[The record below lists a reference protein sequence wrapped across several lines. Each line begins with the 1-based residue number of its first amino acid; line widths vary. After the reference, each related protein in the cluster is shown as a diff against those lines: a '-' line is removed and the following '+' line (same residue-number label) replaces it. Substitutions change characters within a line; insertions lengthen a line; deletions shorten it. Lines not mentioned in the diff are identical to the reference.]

1 MSESVEQEYPKRSI
15 NVDDLGFLEQLQHEL
30 NTQPHICQADP
41 RFWVIRDYKYRAAA
55 ESDEIHA
62 VELFEDGEG
71 EVMSLAEAA
80 TRAYQSVAG
89 NMTKDEAKAWLDM
102 YMLTIAGNGKTVKAK
117 ASSIAISSMQQVI
130 DDYAE
135 VNGLNC
141 VYLTK
146 QWAIVEDTM
155 FLTLREAKD
164 HLETNYYHYTNE
176 ARPYAMTAWRSPD
189 VAQLIKLLH
198 EVDFNEL
205 SELVSKAETEREQ

>member
-30 NTQPHICQADP
+30 NTQPHLCQADP
-41 RFWVIRDYKYRAAA
+41 RFWVIRDYEYREAT
-55 ESDEIHA
+55 ESDEIDA

-71 EVMSLAEAA
+71 ETMSLEEAVM
-80 TRAYQSVAG
+80 RAY
-89 NMTKDEAKAWLDM
+89 KDELDLVGEDHAKEWLEDKW
-102 YMLTIAGNGKTVKAK
+102 LKLDENGAVQPQYLLADTFKDV
-117 ASSIAISSMQQVI
+117 VE
-130 DDYAE
+130 DYAE
-135 VNGLNC
+135 HNMMEC
-141 VYLTK
+141 VFLTK
-146 QWAIVEDTM
+146 QWKIVANTM

-176 ARPYAMTAWRSPD
+176 ARTYAMTAWRSPD

-205 SELVSKAETEREQ
+205 SELVSKAEKEREQ

>member
-30 NTQPHICQADP
+30 NTQPHLCQADP
-41 RFWVIRDYKYRAAA
+41 RFWVIRDYEYREAA
-55 ESDEIHA
+55 ESDEIDA

-71 EVMSLAEAA
+71 ETMSLEEAVM
-80 TRAYQSVAG
+80 RAY
-89 NMTKDEAKAWLDM
+89 KDELDLGGEDHAKEWLEDKW
-102 YMLTIAGNGKTVKAK
+102 LKLDENGAVQPEYLLVDTFKDV
-117 ASSIAISSMQQVI
+117 VE
-130 DDYAE
+130 DYAE
-135 VNGLNC
+135 HNMMKC
-141 VYLTK
+141 VFLTK
-146 QWAIVEDTM
+146 QWKIVANTM

-176 ARPYAMTAWRSPD
+176 ARTYAMTAWRSPD

-205 SELVSKAETEREQ
+205 SELVSKAEKEREQ

>member
-30 NTQPHICQADP
+30 NTQPHLCQADP
-41 RFWVIRDYKYRAAA
+41 RFWVIRDYEYREAT
-55 ESDEIHA
+55 ESDEIDA

-71 EVMSLAEAA
+71 ETMSLEEAVM
-80 TRAYQSVAG
+80 RAY
-89 NMTKDEAKAWLDM
+89 KDELDFGGEDHAREWLEDKWLELDESGNVKGRYATISDITFRNVIENYAKHNMLD
-102 YMLTIAGNGKTVKAK
+102 
-117 ASSIAISSMQQVI
+117 
-130 DDYAE
+130 
-135 VNGLNC
+135 C
-141 VYLTK
+141 VFLTK
-146 QWAIVEDTM
+146 QWKIVADTM

-176 ARPYAMTAWRSPD
+176 ARTYAMTAWRSPD

-205 SELVSKAETEREQ
+205 SELVSKAEKEREQ

>member
-30 NTQPHICQADP
+30 NTQPHLCQADP
-41 RFWVIRDYKYRAAA
+41 RFWVIRDYEYREAT
-55 ESDEIHA
+55 ESDEIDA

-71 EVMSLAEAA
+71 ETMSLEEAVM
-80 TRAYQSVAG
+80 RAY
-89 NMTKDEAKAWLDM
+89 KDELDFGGEDHAREWLEDNWLELDESGNVKGRYATISDITFRNVIENYAKHNMLD
-102 YMLTIAGNGKTVKAK
+102 
-117 ASSIAISSMQQVI
+117 
-130 DDYAE
+130 
-135 VNGLNC
+135 C
-141 VYLTK
+141 VFLTK
-146 QWAIVEDTM
+146 QWKIVADTM

-176 ARPYAMTAWRSPD
+176 ARTYAMTAWRSPD

-205 SELVSKAETEREQ
+205 SELVSKAEKEREQ

>member
-30 NTQPHICQADP
+30 NTQPHLCQADP
-41 RFWVIRDYKYRAAA
+41 RFWVIRDYEYREAT
-55 ESDEIHA
+55 ESDEIDA

-71 EVMSLAEAA
+71 ETMSLEEAVM
-80 TRAYQSVAG
+80 RAY
-89 NMTKDEAKAWLDM
+89 KDELDFGGEDHAREWLEDNWLELDESGNVKGRYATIPDITFRNVIENYAKHNMLD
-102 YMLTIAGNGKTVKAK
+102 
-117 ASSIAISSMQQVI
+117 
-130 DDYAE
+130 
-135 VNGLNC
+135 C
-141 VYLTK
+141 VFLTK
-146 QWAIVEDTM
+146 QWKIVADTM

-176 ARPYAMTAWRSPD
+176 ARTYAMTAWRSPD

-205 SELVSKAETEREQ
+205 SELVSKAEKEREQ

>member
-30 NTQPHICQADP
+30 NTQPHLCQADP
-41 RFWVIRDYKYRAAA
+41 RFWVIRDYEYREAT
-55 ESDEIHA
+55 ESDEIDA

-71 EVMSLAEAA
+71 ETMSLEEAVM
-80 TRAYQSVAG
+80 RAY
-89 NMTKDEAKAWLDM
+89 KDELDFGGEDHAREWLEDNWLELDESGNVKGRYATISDITFRNVIENYAKHNMLD
-102 YMLTIAGNGKTVKAK
+102 
-117 ASSIAISSMQQVI
+117 
-130 DDYAE
+130 
-135 VNGLNC
+135 C
-141 VYLTK
+141 VFLTK
-146 QWAIVEDTM
+146 QLKIVADTM

-176 ARPYAMTAWRSPD
+176 ARTYAMTAWRSPD

-205 SELVSKAETEREQ
+205 SELVSKAEKEREQ